1 MIQPCVAYI
10 NSLTYAE
17 IYIVMAMLVMRFD
30 YELFETGTEDVEFQH
45 FFTVPHPR
53 LEPGSVSVLVNER
66 GGEE

>member
-17 IYIVMAMLVMRFD
+17 IYIAMAMLVMRFD

-45 FFTVPHPR
+45 FFYGAASEV
-53 LEPGSVSVLVNER
+53 GAGICER
-66 GGEE
+66 VGE